1 MYAMKLKACT
11 TVQCRV
17 INGGQCVRQ
26 RWGGDENI
34 YLLLWVRKSGQ
45 NGSLKQRRL
54 VSKVASLVKKLTKL
68 LPNGAFS
75 ESRVLR
81 LKLF

>member
-1 MYAMKLKACT
+1 MVANALDK
-11 TVQCRV
+11 
-17 INGGQCVRQ
+17 GG
-26 RWGGDENI
+26 GGDKNI

-68 LPNGAFS
+68 LPKMKPGHWIFPLTRKYFYNM
-75 ESRVLR
+75 R
-81 LKLF
+81 LFGDLTILL